1 MLTRCTNR
9 SEEAPEGYRYCTH
22 CGAHQEQAVLESPTP
37 GPEFLTRNIRTWAM
51 LCHLISLSG
60 FIVPLGNIL
69 GPLFVWLFRRK
80 RSPFIDTHGK
90 EALNFQISIAIY
102 SIISTVALVLDFF
115 PIVFLSIA
123 WAIMVLLLF
132 GVVKA
137 TIRANR
143 GLPYRYPFSRRF
155 IK

>member
-1 MLTRCTNR
+1 MLTRCTNCG
-9 SEEAPEGYRYCTH
+9 EEVPEGYRDCAH
-22 CGAHQEQAVLESPTP
+22 CGTRLEQTLLAPPTSEPAVLTP
-37 GPEFLTRNIRTWAM
+37 NIRTWAM

-102 SIISTVALVLDFF
+102 SSVSGVALVFELF
-115 PIVFLSIA
+115 PLVFASIA
-123 WAIMVLLLF
+123 WAIIVLSLF

-137 TIRANR
+137 TISAKR
-143 GLPYRYPFSRRF
+143 GLPFRYPLSRRF

>member
-1 MLTRCTNR
+1 
-9 SEEAPEGYRYCTH
+9 
-22 CGAHQEQAVLESPTP
+22 
-37 GPEFLTRNIRTWAM
+37 M

-60 FIVPLGNIL
+60 FFVPLGNIL

-90 EALNFQISIAIY
+90 EALNFQISLAIY
-102 SIISTVALVLDFF
+102 FIVPGVALAFQFIPV
-115 PIVFLSIA
+115 VFASIF
-123 WAIMVLLLF
+123 WAIILLLLF

-143 GLPYRYPFSRRF
+143 GLPYRYPLSRRF

>member
-1 MLTRCTNR
+1 MLTRCTNCG
-9 SEEAPEGYRYCTH
+9 EEVPEGTRYCTH
-22 CGAHQEQAVLESPTP
+22 CGTHLEQAIQLPPTP
-37 GPEFLTRNIRTWAM
+37 EPEVLTQNIRTWAM

-80 RSPFIDTHGK
+80 RSPFINTHGK

-102 SIISTVALVLDFF
+102 SIVPTVALVLEFF

>member
-1 MLTRCTNR
+1 MLTRCTNCG
-9 SEEAPEGYRYCTH
+9 EEVPEGYRYCTH
-22 CGAHQEQAVLESPTP
+22 CGAHQEQAVLEPPTP
-37 GPEFLTRNIRTWAM
+37 GPELLTPNIRTWAM
-51 LCHLISLSG
+51 LCHLISLSR

-102 SIISTVALVLDFF
+102 SIVPTIALVLEFF

>member
-1 MLTRCTNR
+1 MPNCTNCG
-9 SEEAPEGYRYCTH
+9 EEVPEGSRYCTH
-22 CGAHQEQAVLESPTP
+22 CGTRLEQAVLAPPTP
-37 GPEFLTRNIRTWAM
+37 EPEVLTPNIRIVAM
-51 LCHLISLSG
+51 LCHLSSLSG
-60 FIVPLGNIL
+60 FFVPLGNIL
-69 GPLFVWLFRRK
+69 GPLFVWLFRRR

-102 SIISTVALVLDFF
+102 SIVPGVALIFQFF
-115 PIVFLSIA
+115 PVVFASIA
-123 WAIMVLLLF
+123 WVIIVLLLF

-143 GLPYRYPFSRRF
+143 GLPYRYPLSRRF